1 MPLPP
6 DVTTILGDA
15 DLDRLRAAFRVG
27 ATGDSP
33 GALAK
38 HADANFGA
46 VAQSVLL
53 ARFPAAARY
62 VESIGDYF
70 YDDDT
75 ELASRNRERVVIATL
90 LSHANDGGYF
100 LCLHL
105 YWALMVGLS
114 VKQVAW
120 TIVLASAYSG
130 IDRYTLGMTL
140 LSDVLGVLQ
149 SQLATGRD
157 EDVAPMAIVG
167 AITTT
172 FAARH

>member
-6 DVTTILGDA
+6 DVTTILSDA
-15 DLDRLRAAFRVG
+15 DLDRLRTAFRVG
-27 ATGDSP
+27 ATGDTP
-33 GALAK
+33 AAVAK
-38 HADANFGA
+38 HADANFGT
-46 VAQSVLL
+46 VAESVLL
-53 ARFPAAARY
+53 ARFPPAGQY
-62 VESIGDYF
+62 VRSIGDYF

-90 LSHANDGGYF
+90 LSHANDGGYY

-120 TIVLASAYSG
+120 TIVLTSAYSG
-130 IDRYTLGMTL
+130 IDRYTMGMTL
-140 LSDVLGVLQ
+140 LGDVLGVLKG
-149 SQLATGRD
+149 QLASGD
-157 EDVAPMAIVG
+157 ESAIAPLTVVG
-167 AITTT
+167 QIGST